1 MKNCQRCGAEFAP
14 RVPARGNPQKFCSPK
29 CQRREMDARQN
40 ARRRVDRTLQTGQ
53 CPRCGKVFQ
62 QPQIGAPK
70 KYCSNFCS
78 LKTNYKRY
86 KETLITHSCQCC
98 GQIFVAS
105 KHDSR
110 RYCSKFCYGF
120 MTETW
125 PKKRKR
131 RPYEPHPDGLTCD
144 ECDRPLWG
152 KGKCSLHY
160 SAMRTATGQRQ
171 RYVFTCK
178 YCHVA
183 GESYEQKTSA
193 HADCARRANW
203 VDYEYSRSTALVPYV
218 KPKRVIKR
226 ITREVKTPSL
236 MVAGTCVICG
246 SSFIEPSSFRT
257 ITCSSS
263 CSKKYK
269 LLRSR
274 RSGIRKRCRE
284 AGVEYDPTIT
294 RLEVYERSGWRCG
307 ICYGEVDPR
316 IEWGSMWAATW
327 DHIKPI
333 ARGGAHVRDNLQL
346 AHHLCNSTKTD
357 SYPGDQ
363 IP

>member
-14 RVPARGNPQKFCSPK
+14 RLPARGSPQKFCSPK
-29 CQRREMDARQN
+29 CADRTRDERQR
-40 ARRRVDRTLQTGQ
+40 ARRRVDRPIQFGN
-53 CPRCGKVFQ
+53 CEACGKEFER
-62 QPQIGAPK
+62 PK
-70 KYCSNFCS
+70 QGPVKRYCSQYCGMM
-78 LKTNYKRY
+78 TNYQRY
-86 KETLITHSCQCC
+86 KTDLTTHSCQCC
-98 GQIFVAS
+98 GQIYVDGRFNPR
-105 KHDSR
+105 K
-110 RYCSKFCYGF
+110 YCSKFCKQF
-120 MTETW
+120 INEKW
-125 PKKRKR
+125 PRPIKR
-131 RPYEPHPDGLTCD
+131 RPYEPHPNGLTCD

-226 ITREVKTPSL
+226 ITKEVKTPSL

-257 ITCSSS
+257 ITCSAI
-263 CSKKYK
+263 CSLKRKQI
-269 LLRSR
+269 R
-274 RSGIRKRCRE
+274 RARRGIKNRCRE

-363 IP
+363 IR